1 MNKLQLLEAL
11 DIQKHSLTAKLLDK
25 GMTVLKQEQ
34 IRDSIKATINS
45 FNEECSVHYVNF
57 RKFCQ
62 KNKNLYKQFSVM
74 QRDTDRVL
82 KFKLHHSKDS
92 ILVLLENTF
101 DNCCDRNVVLIPFE
115 FIKSPESFLE
125 TRKAYL
131 TEYYENM
138 LLAKIQFATDE
149 ISYLEKERQR
159 LIDIDPAEFVKEN
172 LQ

>member
-11 DIQKHSLTAKLLDK
+11 DVQRLSLQCKLLDK
-25 GMTVLKQEQ
+25 SITVLKQEQ
-34 IRDSIKATINS
+34 IRSSIDATINS
-45 FNEECSVHYVNF
+45 FNAECAEHYVKF

-62 KNKNLYKQFSVM
+62 ENKNLYKNFSLM
-74 QRDTDRVL
+74 QRSTDRVI
-82 KFKLHHSKDS
+82 KFKLHYSKDA

-101 DNCCDRNVVLIPFE
+101 DNCRDRNVVLVPLE
-115 FIKSPESFLE
+115 FIKSPEAFLE

-138 LLAKIQFATDE
+138 LLAKIEFATDE
-149 ISYLEKERQR
+149 ISSLEKERQR
-159 LIDIDPAEFVKEN
+159 LIDLDPAEFVKEN